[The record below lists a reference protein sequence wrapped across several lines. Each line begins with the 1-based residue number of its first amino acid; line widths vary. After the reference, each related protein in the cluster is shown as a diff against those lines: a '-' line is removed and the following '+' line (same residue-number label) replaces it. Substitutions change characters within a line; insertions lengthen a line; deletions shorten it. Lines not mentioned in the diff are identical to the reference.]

1 MKHFIETEVLE
12 KTCLVSRYAI
22 KGKEFVTITAFY

>member
-12 KTCLVSRYAI
+12 KALC
-22 KGKEFVTITAFY
+22 GKQIRN